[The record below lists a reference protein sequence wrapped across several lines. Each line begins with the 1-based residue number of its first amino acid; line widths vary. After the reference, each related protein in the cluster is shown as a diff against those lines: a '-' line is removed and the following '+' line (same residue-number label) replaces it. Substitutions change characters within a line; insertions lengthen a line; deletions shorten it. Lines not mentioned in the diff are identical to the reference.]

1 MATKAAVMERT
12 ALGLTVICAGG
23 LMDAYSYLTRGHVFA
38 TGQTGNIVYLSMRI
52 AELDFAGVAHYLMPI
67 SFFVVGILFSKHIL
81 SKVHAGD
88 NFRMQR
94 WVIFFEAVAFAV
106 IAFLP
111 PEVPDLLVNSLISL
125 CAAVSFENF
134 RTFGT
139 KSVYASVFCTG
150 NLRSFAETFYDGFV
164 KHDTHEMHRSWRYL
178 ALICSFMVGCVL
190 GYFLAAWVDHYAAF
204 AISVIFLLAL
214 FFVGNLA
221 EQGEDAFEHAI

>member
-1 MATKAAVMERT
+1 MAAKPSPTKERT

-38 TGQTGNIVYLSMRI
+38 TGQTGNIVYLSMRL
-52 AELDFAGVAHYLMPI
+52 AELDLRGIAHYLMPI
-67 SFFVVGILFSKHIL
+67 SFFVVGILLSKHVL

-88 NFRMQR
+88 HFRMQR
-94 WVIFFEAVAFAV
+94 WVIFFEAIAFAV

-111 PEVPDLLVNSLISL
+111 AEVPDLLVNSCISL

-150 NLRSFAETFYDGFV
+150 NLRSFAETLYDGLI
-164 KHDTHEMHRSWRYL
+164 KHDSHELHRSFRYL
-178 ALICSFMVGCVL
+178 GLICSFMAGCVL
-190 GYFLAAWVDHYAAF
+190 GYFLAAW
-204 AISVIFLLAL
+204 
-214 FFVGNLA
+214 
-221 EQGEDAFEHAI
+221 